1 MKHQSR
7 VEVRCLSKKFCRN
20 LRKSLWYG
28 IQDIA
33 REVLCRTQHPE
44 QLRSEEFWALRDVS
58 FSLFPGDALGLLGR
72 NGAGKTTL
80 LRLLNGLIRPDM
92 GFIKIHGRVTPLIE
106 LGTGFAPV
114 LTGRENIY
122 VNGAILGLPGKIV
135 DDYMDAIIDFAE
147 IGDFIDTPVQCYSE
161 GMKARLGF
169 AVAAHLV
176 PDMMLVDEVLAVG
189 DLGFQRKCLKQ
200 MATYLSN
207 GGALILVSHNMH
219 LIQSICQRCL
229 VLDAGKVLFDGTTSG
244 AVEIYSR
251 LNTYLPSGS
260 DDNNAIFLNESNP
273 VVIDRVDIHP
283 FQAADIRTGGAM
295 QITVHFRSLEEL
307 VPVTWGF
314 SLWTADQEM
323 RVATNLAK
331 YDGKLHRLCSGSGT
345 FSCVVKE
352 LPLIPRKYFL
362 KSGIYDVE
370 TGWPIARFGWEQAAV
385 CFQIDGEETEANSR
399 HRIDQDIINL
409 NVEWGD

>member
-176 PDMMLVDEVLAVG
+176 PDLMLVDEVLAVG

-229 VLDAGKVLFDGTTSG
+229 VLDAGKVLFDGTTPG

-251 LNTYLPSGS
+251 LNTHLPSGS

-323 RVATNLAK
+323 RVATNVAK

>member
-33 REVLCRTQHPE
+33 QEVLCRTQHPE
-44 QLRSEEFWALRDVS
+44 PLRSEEFWALRDVS

-80 LRLLNGLIRPDM
+80 LRLLNGLIRPDT

-176 PDMMLVDEVLAVG
+176 PDLMLVDEVLAVG

-200 MATYLSN
+200 MATYLST

-229 VLDAGKVLFDGTTSG
+229 VLDAGKILFDGTTPG
-244 AVEIYSR
+244 AVEIYST
-251 LNTYLPSGS
+251 LNTHLTSGS
-260 DDNNAIFLNESNP
+260 DNNNAIFLNESNP

-307 VPVTWGF
+307 MPVTWGF

>member
-176 PDMMLVDEVLAVG
+176 PDLMLVDEVLAVG

-323 RVATNLAK
+323 RVATNVAK